1 LPEASHYPRNF
12 IFELRSI
19 LYAQMAL
26 IPLGILLRGAVTIGD
41 IVQSWGVVY
50 GPGVVRAYEI
60 ESRKGGAPVIV
71 IDDET
76 LKSVAP
82 AIEKDHS
89 AWQLDGLVRNEG
101 KMTYLDY
108 LRACENELNVPEQEY
123 SLFLALHRDLI
134 RNGLMKHT
142 RTPILAKYE
151 WLKDYHER
159 TLRERFGSE
168 CHHLSV

>member
-1 LPEASHYPRNF
+1 
-12 IFELRSI
+12 
-19 LYAQMAL
+19 MAL

-159 TLRERFGSE
+159 TLREQFGSE

>member
-1 LPEASHYPRNF
+1 
-12 IFELRSI
+12 
-19 LYAQMAL
+19 
-26 IPLGILLRGAVTIGD
+26 
-41 IVQSWGVVY
+41 
-50 GPGVVRAYEI
+50 VVRAYEI

-89 AWQLDGLVRNEG
+89 AWRLDGLLRKED

-108 LRACENELNVPEQEY
+108 LRACENELDVPDQEY
-123 SLFLALHRDLI
+123 SIFLALHRDLI
-134 RNGLMKHT
+134 HNGLMKYA

-151 WLKDYHER
+151 WLRDYHER
-159 TLRERFGSE
+159 TLRERFGSQ